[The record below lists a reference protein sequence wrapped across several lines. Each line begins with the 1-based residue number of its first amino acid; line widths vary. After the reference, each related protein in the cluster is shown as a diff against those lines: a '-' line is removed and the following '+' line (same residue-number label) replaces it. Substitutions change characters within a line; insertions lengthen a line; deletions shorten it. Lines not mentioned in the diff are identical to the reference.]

1 MVLRSFFLV
10 VVLLAS
16 DVLGSQR
23 EDALDDLADVGP
35 VLLLHLNES
44 EGITTFQDSSG
55 SNLDGTCTAPACP
68 TRGVFGKFNPAMTF
82 DGTDDQIGAIAL
94 GAAGTSDW
102 TISAWVRTTD
112 TSAGMVLTNR
122 PAAGDTSLSLH
133 VGWWG
138 GGATANGFAYF
149 SNDGNG
155 CEWGAIGT
163 TNLTTN
169 ALFHHIVGTRTS
181 LGTYRIYVNGTLEGD
196 TNISVGAGCQNSS
209 AFSTSSWVVG
219 NGAAWGGSQWVG
231 QIAEVS
237 VYNRSLTR
245 AEIRSVY
252 SRQVGRFLEI
262 NDPSLVPDWVRA
274 HQLFPWTPVRVSDSR
289 NRAASAW
296 VPLLR

>member
-1 MVLRSFFLV
+1 MRATS
-10 VVLLAS
+10 LAI
-16 DVLGSQR
+16 VILCVFPVFAKGH
-23 EDALDDLADVGP
+23 EADDLADVGP
-35 VLLLHLNES
+35 VLLMHLNES

-68 TRGVFGKFNPAMTF
+68 TRGAFGVFNPAMTF
-82 DGTDDQIGAIAL
+82 DGTDDQIGSIAL

-102 TISAWVRTTD
+102 TSSAWVRTTD

-133 VGWWG
+133 VGWWA
-138 GGATANGFAYF
+138 GAAAANGLPYF

-155 CEWGAIGT
+155 CEWGAIGS

-169 ALFHHIVGTRTS
+169 GNFFHIVGTRTS

-196 TNISVGAGCQNSS
+196 TNQTAGAGCQNSS

-237 VYNRSLTR
+237 VYNRALTR
-245 AEIRSVY
+245 AEIREVY
-252 SRQVGRFLEI
+252 RRQLPRFLEF
-262 NDPSLVPDWVRA
+262 NNPRLLPEWTRMHRV
-274 HQLFPWTPVRVSDSR
+274 FPWTPVSLSDSR
-289 NRAASAW
+289 NRLVRTWA
-296 VPLLR
+296 PLLVSN